1 MHSSLALREATK
13 LLLTKSN
20 VLSLLLHYGV
30 TMMTKVRITA
40 FITGLLILSAA
51 TVIKAQDPAPQLTSI
66 DAQTD
71 EQKQKEKETGEK
83 KAATLLEQ
91 IVGEVQLLKLPE
103 NRIRVQMAAADMLW
117 KRNEARARSMFSL
130 AADGVA
136 EMMRST
142 DGNMQRWA
150 AQLRQEL
157 VLTAAQ
163 HDTALAYQLLATTQS
178 LTPTPNPTN
187 NFRRPSPDANLE
199 QNLLA
204 RVAAIDP
211 KLAAQKAEEALTNGQ
226 YPNTL
231 PQVLS
236 ALQLQDKE
244 AATKLTAKV
253 VSKLQSENMLANVQ
267 AETLA
272 LFLLRA
278 GPLPAQT
285 ATSGTQGVANQ
296 PALNQAGSNQAAP
309 NQAILSSAGSPV
321 LDGSS
326 FQDLMNTV
334 IDAAL
339 RATPQTANNQ
349 RGQINARG
357 RGNFGRAQ
365 NPDQSP
371 PTDGQLEQQ
380 NARRLLGGLQ
390 MLLPQID
397 QYLPSRATTVRNKM
411 TELGIGNS
419 PRIAFDQ
426 INNLMQQGT
435 ADSLV
440 AAAPAAPPPLQSRL
454 YQQAAQKALDE
465 GNVDRARQIAN
476 DHLDAPA
483 RDRVL
488 QKVDFQLIAKKVETE
503 NMDQLRQTLTNLRS
517 DDERIDL
524 LLQLAAQAQEATG
537 EQKPASAPEDDSKLA
552 LKFLGEA
559 QGIANRRA
567 TNYKQFDQQ
576 LRIADAFASLEP
588 ARSFEVLDPGI
599 AQLNE
604 LLSAAALLS
613 GFEVNIFK
621 DGELP
626 LEGGSGL
633 GDMVAR
639 YGQELATLAKIDFA
653 RAESSTNKF
662 QLPEPRLLSQ
672 LAIVRSVLGVPQVAP
687 INNGFGG
694 PRGFGRRGQ

>member
-1 MHSSLALREATK
+1 
-13 LLLTKSN
+13 
-20 VLSLLLHYGV
+20 
-30 TMMTKVRITA
+30 MMTKVRITA
-40 FITGLLILSAA
+40 LFAGLLILSAA
-51 TVIKAQDPAPQLTSI
+51 TLSRAQDPTSQLTPT

-71 EQKQKEKETGEK
+71 EQKQKEKEASEK
-83 KAATLLEQ
+83 KAAALLEQ

-103 NRIRVQMAAADMLW
+103 NRIRVEIAAGDLLW

-130 AADGVA
+130 AGDGVA

-150 AQLRQEL
+150 AQLRQEV

-163 HDTALAYQLLATTQS
+163 HDAQLAYQLLATTRS
-178 LTPTPNPTN
+178 LTPASDTPGAQDWNRR
-187 NFRRPSPDANLE
+187 FRGPSPDFNLE
-199 QNLLA
+199 ENLLA

-211 KLAAQKAEEALTNGQ
+211 KLAAQKVEESLTNGQ

-231 PQVLS
+231 SQVLA

-267 AETLA
+267 AQTLA
-272 LFLLRA
+272 LNLLRS
-278 GPLPAQT
+278 GPQQAQT
-285 ATSGTQGVANQ
+285 ATSGTPSLAS
-296 PALNQAGSNQAAP
+296 QATSDQAASNQARTNNAG
-309 NQAILSSAGSPV
+309 ARVLSE
-321 LDGSS
+321 SS
-326 FQDLMNTV
+326 FQDLLNTV

-339 RATPQTANNQ
+339 RATPQAANNQ
-349 RGQINARG
+349 RGQGNQRGPNNPGGANNARG
-357 RGNFGRAQ
+357 RGNFGGTQ
-365 NPDQSP
+365 NADQSA
-371 PTDGQLEQQ
+371 PTDGQIEQQ
-380 NARRLLGGLQ
+380 NARRLLSGLQ

-397 QYLPSRATTVRNKM
+397 QYLPSRATAVRSKM
-411 TELGIGNS
+411 TEIGVG
-419 PRIAFDQ
+419 
-426 INNLMQQGT
+426 NNQQGVMSQMNTLMRQGT
-435 ADSLV
+435 ADSLL
-440 AAAPAAPPPLQSRL
+440 ATAPTMPAMLQNRV
-454 YQQAAQKALDE
+454 YQQAAEKALDE

-476 DHLDAPA
+476 EHLDATT

-488 QKVDFQLIAKKVETE
+488 QKVDFQLVAKKVEAE
-503 NMDQLRQTLTNLRS
+503 NLDQLRAALANLHS

-524 LLQLAAQAQEATG
+524 LLQLAAQVQKTG
-537 EQKPASAPEDDSKLA
+537 VEQTPASAPQDDSKLA

-559 QGIANRRA
+559 QRLTNRRA
-567 TNYKQFDQQ
+567 TNYGQFDQQ
-576 LRIADAFASLEP
+576 LRVADAFAALEP

-639 YGQELATLAKIDFA
+639 YGRQLATLAKSDFA
-653 RAESSTNKF
+653 RAESSANKF

-672 LAIVRSVLGVPQVAP
+672 LAIVRSVLGVPQAAP
-687 INNGFGG
+687 VNNFFGG
-694 PRGFGRRGQ
+694 GRGQGRRGQ